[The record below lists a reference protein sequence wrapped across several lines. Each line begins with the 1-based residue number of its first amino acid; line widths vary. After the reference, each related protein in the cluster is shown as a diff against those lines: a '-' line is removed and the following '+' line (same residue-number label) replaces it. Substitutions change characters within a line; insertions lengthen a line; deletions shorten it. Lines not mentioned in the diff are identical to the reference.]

1 MKGLY
6 SGGLIYGRKFALQ
19 NRLRLIYLEGKLRLK
34 KNLNLI
40 VGRKFMI
47 VYSIVAKVTGEK
59 RGAPERVWVQG
70 G

>member
-1 MKGLY
+1 MGLY
-6 SGGLIYGRKFALQ
+6 TEGNLRYKIGLGL
-19 NRLRLIYLEGKLRLK
+19 YLEGKLRLK